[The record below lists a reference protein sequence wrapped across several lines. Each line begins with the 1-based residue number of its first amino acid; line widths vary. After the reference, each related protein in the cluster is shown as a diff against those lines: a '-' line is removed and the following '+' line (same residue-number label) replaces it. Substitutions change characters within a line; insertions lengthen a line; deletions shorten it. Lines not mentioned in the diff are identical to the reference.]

1 MSFQE
6 FKRKMELLTNQEK
19 EFVYALT
26 IEDAINFLKTIK
38 IQEKGNYF
46 TYDLSFHIQDIYYSF
61 SYSNSNF
68 IFKQIPKNELL
79 KQRGAKLCKK

>member
-19 EFVYALT
+19 EFIYALT

-38 IQEKGNYF
+38 IWERGKNVYYF
-46 TYDLSFHIQDIYYSF
+46 ICGCR
-61 SYSNSNF
+61 SYMYIKIDNSCF
-68 IFKQIPKNELL
+68 
-79 KQRGAKLCKK
+79 

>member
-19 EFVYALT
+19 ECVYALT

-38 IQEKGNYF
+38 V
-46 TYDLSFHIQDIYYSF
+46 
-61 SYSNSNF
+61 
-68 IFKQIPKNELL
+68 
-79 KQRGAKLCKK
+79 